1 MVEEGRGME
10 ETENIYIYIGEEK
23 RVEMNARSEE
33 TPRNDAWNV
42 PAWGRES
49 NWTVAGDNSVP
60 PPSLMNGERSSS
72 GSLAKLCFLKSFTS
86 RFLQDCVS
94 KCVSKRD
101 DFRGS

>member
-1 MVEEGRGME
+1 ME
-10 ETENIYIYIGEEK
+10 EIYIYIYRGGEEGGE

-33 TPRNDAWNV
+33 TLRNDAWNV

-72 GSLAKLCFLKSFTS
+72 GSLAKLCFLKPFTHKIPP
-86 RFLQDCVS
+86 RFVRFQMRVEE
-94 KCVSKRD
+94 
-101 DFRGS
+101 G

>member
-1 MVEEGRGME
+1 ME
-10 ETENIYIYIGEEK
+10 EIYIYIYRGGEEGGE
-23 RVEMNARSEE
+23 RVEMNVRSEE
-33 TPRNDAWNV
+33 TLRNDAWNV

-72 GSLAKLCFLKSFTS
+72 GSLAKLCFLKPFTS
-86 RFLQDCVS
+86 RFLQDSCVS

>member
-1 MVEEGRGME
+1 M
-10 ETENIYIYIGEEK
+10 
-23 RVEMNARSEE
+23 EMNARSEE
-33 TPRNDAWNV
+33 TLRNDAWNV